1 MFLKKCGNNKRGIF
15 FPQFGFQ
22 KLVMKSEGFIDLL
35 EEENGGKGG
44 NGIRAGGNALYSSEL
59 SFTAHFGFLIKK
71 NHNSCLHAKLR
82 EKSIKTK
89 SEGPPP
95 LPLYGNVGF
104 PLFKKEK
111 LQLFIGD

>member
-22 KLVMKSEGFIDLL
+22 KLVIKSEAFIDLL
-35 EEENGGKGG
+35 EKENGGKGGG

-71 NHNSCLHAKLR
+71 NHNSCLHAKNQR
-82 EKSIKTK
+82 EIYKN
-89 SEGPPP
+89 EVRRPPSP
-95 LPLYGNVGF
+95 AFVWKCGLSSF
-104 PLFKKEK
+104 
-111 LQLFIGD
+111 

>member
-15 FPQFGFQ
+15 FPSFQ
-22 KLVMKSEGFIDLL
+22 KLVIKSEGLIDLL

-71 NHNSCLHAKLR
+71 ITIHACMQNSERNL
-82 EKSIKTK
+82 
-89 SEGPPP
+89 
-95 LPLYGNVGF
+95 
-104 PLFKKEK
+104 
-111 LQLFIGD
+111 

>member
-22 KLVMKSEGFIDLL
+22 KLEIKSEAFIDLL
-35 EEENGGKGG
+35 EKENGGKGGG

-71 NHNSCLHAKLR
+71 ITIHACMQNSERNL
-82 EKSIKTK
+82 
-89 SEGPPP
+89 
-95 LPLYGNVGF
+95 
-104 PLFKKEK
+104 
-111 LQLFIGD
+111 